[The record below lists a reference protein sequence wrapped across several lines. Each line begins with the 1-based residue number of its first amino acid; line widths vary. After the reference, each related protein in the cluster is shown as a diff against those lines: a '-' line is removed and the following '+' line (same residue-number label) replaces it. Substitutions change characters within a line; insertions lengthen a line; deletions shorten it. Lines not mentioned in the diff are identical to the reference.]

1 MAIPTSWAVGKGKIQ
16 VDEEKC
22 TGCGTCALVCK
33 DGSLE
38 IREQKAVASDHA
50 LFGCIACGH
59 CMAVCPH
66 GAIEISGRTLN
77 PAHVFDLGR
86 TGEIADYGQ
95 LLRLLQRR
103 RSMRDFLEKEVPTEI
118 VNQILEAA
126 ATAPMGIPPSDVGVL
141 VLQGAKANAEFAN
154 NFAELVNSQKW
165 IFSGPMLFLMRA
177 FIAKTDY
184 QMLKNFAGPA
194 FREIVKKIK
203 EGKNML
209 TYSAP
214 LSMYFYGSPYTD
226 SADPIIA
233 ATLAMCAG
241 ESLGLGTCCIGL
253 IHPMLQN
260 GKEAAKFREKY
271 GIKHKSKSGIMVI
284 FGYRAIQIQKGIKRS
299 FASVSI
305 VGH

>member
-1 MAIPTSWAVGKGKIQ
+1 MAIPTSRTADKGVIHI
-16 VDEEKC
+16 DNNKC

-38 IREQKAVASDHA
+38 IREQKAVATDNA
-50 LFGCIACGH
+50 FFGCIPCGH

-66 GAIEISGRTLN
+66 GAIEISGRTLI

-86 TGEIADYGQ
+86 KDETTDYGQ
-95 LLRLLQRR
+95 LLGLLQRR
-103 RSMRDFLEKEVPTEI
+103 RSMRDFLEKEIPADI
-118 VNQILEAA
+118 VSQILEAA

-141 VLQGAKANAEFAN
+141 VLQGAKANADFAN
-154 NFAELVNSQKW
+154 SFAKLVNSQKW
-165 IFSGPMLFLMRA
+165 IFSGPMLFLIRP

-194 FREIVKKIK
+194 FREIVKKIHD
-203 EGKNML
+203 GKNML

-214 LSMYFYGSPYTD
+214 LSMYFYGSPFTD
-226 SADPIIA
+226 TADPIIA

-260 GKEAAKFREKY
+260 GKEAAKFCEKY

-284 FGYRAIQIQKGIKRS
+284 FGYPSLSYQKGINRS

-305 VGH
+305 VEQ

>member
-1 MAIPTSWAVGKGKIQ
+1 
-16 VDEEKC
+16 
-22 TGCGTCALVCK
+22 
-33 DGSLE
+33 
-38 IREQKAVASDHA
+38 
-50 LFGCIACGH
+50 
-59 CMAVCPH
+59 
-66 GAIEISGRTLN
+66 
-77 PAHVFDLGR
+77 
-86 TGEIADYGQ
+86 
-95 LLRLLQRR
+95 
-103 RSMRDFLEKEVPTEI
+103 MRDFLEKEVSKEI

-141 VLQGAKANAEFAN
+141 VLHGAKANAYFAN

-165 IFSGPMLFLMRA
+165 IFSGPMLFLLRA

-194 FREIVKKIK
+194 FLEIVKKIK

-214 LSMYFYGSPYTD
+214 LSMYFYGSPFSDT
-226 SADPIIA
+226 ADPILA

-253 IHPMLQN
+253 VHPMVQN

-284 FGYRAIQIQKGIKRS
+284 FGYPSLSYQKGIKRS
-299 FASVSI
+299 FASVS
-305 VGH
+305 VVDQ

>member
-1 MAIPTSWAVGKGKIQ
+1 MAIPTSRAVGKGKIQ

-38 IREQKAVASDHA
+38 IREQKAVASHHA
-50 LFGCIACGH
+50 LLGCIACGH

-66 GAIEISGRTLN
+66 GAIEISGRTLG
-77 PAHVFDLGR
+77 PTHVFDLGR
-86 TGEIADYGQ
+86 TEKITDYGQ
-95 LLRLLQRR
+95 LLSLLQRR

-118 VNQILEAA
+118 VNQILDAA

-141 VLQGAKANAEFAN
+141 VLHGAKANADFAN

-165 IFSGPMLFLMRA
+165 IFSGPMLFLLRA

-194 FREIVKKIK
+194 FLEIVKKIK

-214 LSMYFYGSPYTD
+214 LSMYFYGSPFSDT
-226 SADPIIA
+226 ADPILA

-253 IHPMLQN
+253 VHPMVQN

-284 FGYRAIQIQKGIKRS
+284 FGYPSLRYQKGIKRS
-299 FASVSI
+299 FASVSL
-305 VGH
+305 VDQ